1 MLDRPTERWLQE
13 PTGANQHFTIQRGYV
28 VCELPSSVRS
38 YHQGDRLRRRPST
51 AVVDRI
57 ERANPPYLCASSPP
71 FVPQLFDEVSRP
83 PDYPGIQPGRNHYR
97 RRRANL
103 SGRMIVLLT
112 GAPGVGKTTVAQR
125 IASLHPHAVK
135 TIGFGRLVYQAV
147 RSRSPLSDEEF
158 RSLAAEVT
166 TPADLSPAAADMLTS
181 LVASTRAEG
190 GSLLVE
196 SHAVARETFGW
207 QAHPD
212 SPSTLAGYTYDTL
225 IHLDAPAHVIL
236 SRTRADDGGRLAQDE
251 RDVAVLASIQMA
263 VSVYYAAVLG
273 VPLNVIDAS
282 RPVDDLVEPVCSLLG
297 LSTEERQ

>member
-1 MLDRPTERWLQE
+1 
-13 PTGANQHFTIQRGYV
+13 
-28 VCELPSSVRS
+28 
-38 YHQGDRLRRRPST
+38 
-51 AVVDRI
+51 
-57 ERANPPYLCASSPP
+57 
-71 FVPQLFDEVSRP
+71 
-83 PDYPGIQPGRNHYR
+83 
-97 RRRANL
+97 
-103 SGRMIVLLT
+103 MIVLLT
-112 GAPGVGKTTVAQR
+112 GPPGVGKTTVAQR

-147 RSRSPLSDEEF
+147 RSRSPLSYEEF

-166 TPADLSPAAADMLTS
+166 TPADLSAAADMLAS
-181 LVASTRAEG
+181 LVASTRVKG
-190 GSLLVE
+190 DLLLVE

-212 SPSTLAGYTYDTL
+212 SPATLAGYAYDTL

-251 RDVAVLASIQMA
+251 RDAAVLASIQMA

-282 RPVDDLVEPVCSLLG
+282 GPLDDLVEPVCSLLG
-297 LSTEERQ
+297 LSTDERQ